1 MGADTVVRVLTLRYT
16 HTRPILFAPLGKE
29 RRMRAN
35 LGTGLDPPARDDHAP
50 ATMLE
55 PRSVE
60 AASAIGHI
68 LDMPPVVVDA
78 VFSGETRLTKRWT
91 HGELHDTLPAFNTHV
106 IITHYGTDAHEA
118 VWRTEGRRLASRM
131 RAGTITLIPSG
142 HDGRWDIS
150 GGVEVS
156 HVYLPDARLQAAAKS
171 LTGGKNVELLGR
183 AAFEDPAAAGVME
196 LLSREASFADPSS
209 RLFVEQALDLLC
221 TQLIRGHSSYR
232 ALTLDEPRRGLAD
245 WQVRK
250 VTSYMREHLEEEVG
264 LDELAALLS
273 LSRFHFG
280 TAFRLATGRTPH
292 EWLVGERIGRARA
305 LLADPRLPV
314 TEIALS
320 IGYQTPSSFAAAFRK
335 VVGATPSEFRR
346 QLWSIGHAEQLI

>member
-16 HTRPILFAPLGKE
+16 HTRPLLFAPLGKE

-68 LDMPPVVVDA
+68 LDMPPVVIDA

-209 RLFVEQALDLLC
+209 RLFVEQALD
-221 TQLIRGHSSYR
+221 
-232 ALTLDEPRRGLAD
+232 EPRRGLAD

-250 VTSYMREHLEEEVG
+250 VTSYMREHLEEEIG